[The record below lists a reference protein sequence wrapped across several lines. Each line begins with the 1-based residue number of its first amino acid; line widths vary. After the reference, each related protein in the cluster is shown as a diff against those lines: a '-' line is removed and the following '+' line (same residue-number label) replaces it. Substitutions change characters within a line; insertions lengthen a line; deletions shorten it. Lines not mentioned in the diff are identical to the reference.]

1 MIGNVIPKSKHFC
14 ATHQHDQTYYC
25 FDDQTLVCIYCAY
38 HGDHSS
44 HECVS
49 VEEARKRKEDTL
61 QEIKLQASSKVM
73 ELERGLL
80 LLKDEQQRLK
90 SQEENVSRM
99 VESFFGSIEAALQ
112 TQKEQL
118 LKELC
123 GHTADINGT
132 LATHI
137 RCGFNPL
144 TPVKPLQNDYLSYR
158 DDPHSLCI

>member
-1 MIGNVIPKSKHFC
+1 MKLWFPNHSVIQIIGNVIPKSKHFC
-14 ATHQHDQTYYC
+14 MTHQHDQTYYC

-49 VEEARKRKEDTL
+49 VEEAKRRKENTL
-61 QEIKLQASSKVM
+61 QEVKLQASSKVM
-73 ELERGLL
+73 ELERGLQ

-90 SQEENVSRM
+90 SQEENVSHL

-118 LKELC
+118 LQEL
-123 GHTADINGT
+123 GRHTADINGT
-132 LATHI
+132 LETHI
-137 RCGFNPL
+137 RFAL
-144 TPVKPLQNDYLSYR
+144 L
-158 DDPHSLCI
+158 H